1 MEENEQSGAGPQN
14 DDTSNN
20 NTELNDQQETDS
32 ENGPWETIKSG
43 VQCFCGITLN
53 IAVKIAI
60 IFGLVALGS
69 TITAVTVH
77 KSGNKPGR
85 HEHFITSEALL
96 QRVLF

>member
-1 MEENEQSGAGPQN
+1 MEENEQSGTGPQS
-14 DDTSNN
+14 DDTPN

-43 VQCFCGITLN
+43 VQCFCGITLK

-77 KSGNKPGR
+77 KSGHKPG
-85 HEHFITSEALL
+85 EHLITSEALL
-96 QRVLF
+96 QRILF

>member
-1 MEENEQSGAGPQN
+1 MEENEQSAAAPQSN
-14 DDTSNN
+14 DTPNN
-20 NTELNDQQETDS
+20 NLELNDQQEADS

-43 VQCFCGITLN
+43 VQCFCGITLK

-77 KSGNKPGR
+77 KSANKPGG
-85 HEHFITSEALL
+85 HLITSEALL
-96 QRVLF
+96 ERLFF